1 MEVDGLLAKYGE
13 QKLLQMVRKKYRD
26 IEADNARLEGF
37 IELLDKVDL
46 LATLTHDDKICLA
59 RALTTEEYGAE
70 EPIVTEGESA
80 DCMYFLQSGTASAV
94 KHGGGKDP
102 SGPHT
107 VVLKEYEA
115 GGFFGELALSA
126 ADAKRGATV
135 MSTSFE
141 TSVLKLPREAFVETI
156 AINAGVAERLQAT
169 KDRYAEASARLLRS
183 SPPSPRVRNMPPSPT
198 SPQPAGGPPEW
209 VQTMQPPTQ
218 PVHQP
223 QPELPAAEL
232 QFEGMDI
239 ETPVKRPAPPPEQ
252 PPGPPGLP
260 PGWQQH
266 HDAGSGRPYYVDPQG
281 QSHWQLPGADPPP
294 PPPPEPEPEPRPD
307 KVASVAAAVASIDAS
322 AGGAAK
328 KKSVLKR
335 LGKTEETELAD
346 VRVREARHPTLKVVK
361 RGWLEKK
368 SGDTEINA
376 DGSLQKKRSLHG
388 GGKGLRRNWSRRYF
402 VLLSNGVLL
411 YYKTERESS
420 DSYRGCLV
428 TGAGTAA
435 TEISERSGDS
445 DGTYKFMVSAAF
457 QPAAADASSTKSSLL
472 LRAANEDDREA
483 HERVHAG
490 CL

>member
-198 SPQPAGGPPEW
+198 SPHAGGPPEW

-307 KVASVAAAVASIDAS
+307 NVASVAAAVASIDAS

-335 LGKTEETELAD
+335 LGKGEETELAD

-472 LRAANEDDREA
+472 LRAANEDDRET